1 MKGDVVGDAAL
12 VMQADDT
19 VATAL
24 DDLPEG
30 RELEVDSGT
39 ITIAEPVRFGHKVA
53 LRSVPEGAPVRK
65 YGEVIGTADRDIES
79 GEWVHTHNCR
89 STRGRGDIAAG
100 DATGGDRA

>member
-1 MKGDVVGDAAL
+1 MKGDVIDEAAL

-24 DDLPEG
+24 DDLSEG
-30 RELEVDSGT
+30 RKLEIDGGT
-39 ITIAEPVRFGHKVA
+39 VTIAEPVRFGHKFS
-53 LRSVPEGAPVRK
+53 LQSVPAGEPVRK
-65 YGEVIGTADRDIES
+65 YGEVIGTAERDIER

-100 DATGGDRA
+100 DATGGDRL